1 MAVDSTTCR
10 VCGAQ
15 PRQGARFCDTCGSSL
30 TDSEMPAEYK
40 QVTVLFADVVRS
52 MDIAAA
58 LGAERLREIMT
69 DLVNRASAV
78 VTRYGGTVDK
88 FTGDGIMAIFG
99 APAALEDHAF
109 RACLAA
115 LDLQKE
121 AAPLA
126 AEIEKRDGLQFQLRV
141 GLNSGQVITGDITS
155 SPTSYT
161 AVGEQVG
168 LAQRMESVAPPGG
181 VMLSE
186 STANL
191 VEGMVELGDAE
202 LVHVKGAHAPLPA
215 RRLVGALGGLRR
227 RRATET
233 TLVGRAWELASI
245 AGMLDEAI
253 DGTGCVVALVGPAGI
268 GKSRIVW
275 EVSARAAQLGVDV
288 ITASCESHTSDL
300 PFHTAVAL
308 LTAAMGIAGMENAAA
323 REHLR
328 GQVPG
333 VDADDLLL
341 VDDLLGIADRG
352 VKAPTIE
359 ADARRRRLTGLL
371 DTALMARQRP
381 TVFVIEDA
389 HWIDEPSEAL
399 LTSFLEVA
407 PQTPSVVL
415 ITYRPEYRGALANA
429 QGAQT
434 ITLRPLSNTQ
444 TSALTSELLGQDSSV
459 LKLADHIAERAA
471 GNPFFAEE
479 IVRDLAE
486 RGVLEGVRARYSC
499 GAAIAD
505 IRVPATLQAAIAAR
519 IDRLGPAAKRTL
531 SAASV
536 IGSRFNAELLEGL
549 SVTPSFS
556 ELVDAELVTRVQF
569 TSQDDYA
576 FKHPLIRTVAYESQ
590 LKSDR
595 IELHRRLAAVIQTR
609 SCGDDK
615 AAEVAEH
622 FEAAGDLRVAFDWR
636 MRAGQWL
643 TNRDIAAAR
652 ASWQRARQVADRLP
666 ADTPDHLALRI
677 APRTLLC
684 ASAYR
689 GGGRIDDTG
698 FDELRALCEQAGD
711 KRSLAIAM
719 AGLPVTMSLLNRHRD
734 AVLLADELEELVDSI
749 NDALLTVGLLHGV
762 ITARLHGGE
771 IQAAARAAQ
780 RVIDAAAGDATMG
793 ELLIGSPLAQAT
805 MLRGVARCVLGQPG
819 WREDFAE
826 AIAMARSSDPVT
838 RAIVVSYPSGML
850 FLNGVFVADDTFV
863 AAVRDAFD
871 TAEQS
876 GDDFTLGMAGFAYGA
891 ASMAR
896 GEPDPAVGAQIL
908 EEVLESGALQQNAFG
923 ALPPGIALATHRAR
937 FGNVD
942 GAVRMSR
949 VLVDDSFGSGEMIL
963 RGPATVA
970 LVEALLQRGAEDDVR
985 EARTVV
991 DRLAAVPTDPGFALF
1006 ALPLLR
1012 LRALLARSDG
1022 HEDGYR
1028 EFRDQY
1034 RTMANALDYQGHMA
1048 LAEAMD

>member
-1 MAVDSTTCR
+1 M
-10 VCGAQ
+10 CGVL
-15 PRQGARFCDTCGSSL
+15 PREGARFCDSCGAPL
-30 TDSEMPAEYK
+30 TDSEVPAEFK

-52 MDIAAA
+52 MDIAAK

-69 DLVNRASAV
+69 GLVNRATAV

-121 AAPLA
+121 ADRLA
-126 AEIEKRDGLQFQLRV
+126 VDIESRDGLQFQLRV

-191 VEGMVELGDAE
+191 VEGMVELGETE
-202 LVHVKGAHAPLPA
+202 LVHVKGAQAPLPA
-215 RRLVGALGGLRR
+215 RRLLGALDGLRR

-233 TLVGRAWELASI
+233 TLVGRSWEVTSI

-253 DGTGCVVALVGPAGI
+253 SGAGGVVSLVGPAGI
-268 GKSRIVW
+268 GKSRIVR
-275 EVSARAAQLGVDV
+275 EISDRATQLDVDV
-288 ITASCESHTSDL
+288 ITAACESHTSDL
-300 PFHTAVAL
+300 PFHAAVAL
-308 LTAAMGIAGMENAAA
+308 LTAAMDITGSDKAAA
-323 REHLR
+323 RAQVR
-328 GQVPG
+328 DQVP
-333 VDADDLLL
+333 DADVNDLLL
-341 VDDLLGIADRG
+341 VDDLLGIADPG
-352 VKAPTIE
+352 VEAPAIE

-371 DTALMARQRP
+371 DSALMARQRP

-415 ITYRPEYRGALANA
+415 VTYRPEYRGALANV
-429 QGAQT
+429 QGTQT

-444 TSALTSELLGQDSSV
+444 TSALTSELLGQHSSV
-459 LKLADHIAERAA
+459 RGLVDHIAERAA

-486 RGVLEGVRARYSC
+486 RGVLEGVQAKYIC
-499 GAAIAD
+499 GADLTD

-531 SAASV
+531 AAASV
-536 IGSRFNAELLEGL
+536 IGSRFNADLLEGL
-549 SVTPSFS
+549 CVTPHFG

-569 TSQDDYA
+569 TARQDYA

-595 IELHRRLAAVIQTR
+595 TELHRRLAAAIQGR

-615 AAEVAEH
+615 SAEIAEH
-622 FEAAGDLRVAFDWR
+622 FEAAGDLRTAFDWH

-652 ASWQRARQVADRLP
+652 ASWQRARHVADQLP
-666 ADTPDHLALRI
+666 AASADHLELRI

-689 GGGRIDDTG
+689 GGGRVDDTG
-698 FDELRALCEQAGD
+698 FDELRELCEQAGD

-719 AGLPVTMSLLNRHRD
+719 AGLPVTMTLLNRHHD
-734 AVLLADELEELVDSI
+734 ASTLATEQEQLVESI
-749 NDALLTVGLLHGV
+749 GDPTLSVGLLHGV
-762 ITARLHGGE
+762 ITARLHAGE
-771 IQAAARAAQ
+771 AVAAARTAQ
-780 RVIDAAAGDATMG
+780 RVIDAAGGDLTMG

-819 WREDFAE
+819 WREDLRDG
-826 AIAMARSSDPVT
+826 IAMAAGSDPVT
-838 RAIVVSYPSGML
+838 RVIVVAYPMGML
-850 FLNGVFVADDTFV
+850 LLNGAFVADGPFHASV
-863 AAVRDAFD
+863 HDAFR
-871 TAEQS
+871 TAEKS
-876 GDDFTLGMAGFAYGA
+876 GDDFTLGMASFAYGA

-896 GEPDPAVGAQIL
+896 VDTDAAIGAQVL
-908 EEVLESGALQQNAFG
+908 EEAAELGVQQQNAL
-923 ALPPGIALATHRAR
+923 AQLPAGVALATYRAK

-942 GAVRMSR
+942 GAIRMSR
-949 VLVDDSFGSGEMIL
+949 TLVEDTFSTGEMIL
-963 RGPATVA
+963 RGPAATA
-970 LVEALLQRGAEDDVR
+970 LVEALLQRGTDDDVR

-991 DRLAAVPTDPGFALF
+991 ERLAAVPTDPGFVLF
-1006 ALPLLR
+1006 ELPLLR
-1012 LRALLARSDG
+1012 LRALLARVDG
-1022 HEDGYR
+1022 DDPVYHDLRDRYR
-1028 EFRDQY
+1028 S
-1034 RTMANALDYQGHMA
+1034 MAKNLDFQGHIA
-1048 LAEAMD
+1048 LGDVMS

>member
-1 MAVDSTTCR
+1 MAVESTTCR

-15 PRQGARFCDTCGSSL
+15 PRQGARFCDSCGAPL
-30 TDSEMPAEYK
+30 ADSEMPAEYK
-40 QVTVLFADVVRS
+40 QVTVFFADVVRS

-69 DLVNRASAV
+69 GLVNRASAV

-121 AAPLA
+121 AEQLA
-126 AEIEKRDGLQFQLRV
+126 AEIEKQDGVQFKLRV

-191 VEGMVELGDAE
+191 VEGTVEMAEAE
-202 LVHVKGAHAPLPA
+202 LVHVKGADEPRTA
-215 RRLVGALGGLRR
+215 RRLLGASGGLRR
-227 RRATET
+227 RRTAET
-233 TLVGRAWELASI
+233 ALVGRTWELASI
-245 AGMLDEAI
+245 TGMLDEAV
-253 DGTGCVVALVGPAGI
+253 DGSGCVVSLVGPAGI
-268 GKSRIVW
+268 GKSRIVR
-275 EVSARAAQLGVDV
+275 EITTRAARREVDV
-288 ITASCESHTSDL
+288 ITAVCESHTSDL
-300 PFHTAVAL
+300 PFHAAAAL
-308 LTAAMGIAGMENAAA
+308 LTAALDISGMDKAAA
-323 REHLR
+323 RA
-328 GQVPG
+328 QVRSR
-333 VDADDLLL
+333 VLDADADDLLL
-341 VDDLLGIADRG
+341 VDDLLGIAEPG
-352 VKAPTIE
+352 AEVPAIE

-371 DTALMARQRP
+371 DAALMARQRP
-381 TVFVIEDA
+381 TLFTIEDA

-415 ITYRPEYRGALANA
+415 ITYRPDYRGALANV
-429 QGAQT
+429 QGAQM
-434 ITLRPLSNTQ
+434 ITLRPLSNAQ
-444 TSALTSELLGQDSSV
+444 TSALTSELLGQDASV
-459 LKLADHIAERAA
+459 RELVDHIAERAA

-486 RGVLEGVRARYSC
+486 RGVLEGVRAKYSC
-499 GAAIAD
+499 TVDITD

-519 IDRLGPAAKRTL
+519 IDRLGAAAKRTL

-536 IGSRFNAELLEGL
+536 IGSRFNADLLEGL
-549 SVTPSFS
+549 GVTPTFG

-569 TSQDDYA
+569 TARQDYA

-595 IELHRRLAAVIQTR
+595 TELHRRVAGVIQGR

-622 FEAAGDLRVAFDWR
+622 FEAAGDLRTAFDWH

-666 ADTPDHLALRI
+666 AETPDHLALRI
-677 APRTLLC
+677 GPRTLLC

-698 FDELRALCEQAGD
+698 FDELRDLCEKAGD

-719 AGLPVTMSLLNRHRD
+719 AGLPVTMTLLNRHHD
-734 AVLLADELEELVDSI
+734 ASELAAEQEQLVASI
-749 NDALLTVGLLHGV
+749 GEPVLTVGLLHGV
-762 ITARLHGGE
+762 ITARLHAGE
-771 IQAAARAAQ
+771 ALAAVRTAQ
-780 RVIDAAAGDATMG
+780 LVIDAAGGDVAMG

-805 MLRGVARCVLGQPG
+805 MLRGVARCLLGQPG
-819 WREDFAE
+819 WRHDLDDART
-826 AIAMARSSDPVT
+826 MAAGSDPVT
-838 RAIVVSYPSGML
+838 RVIVVAYPLGML
-850 FLNGVFVADDTFV
+850 LLNGAFVADETLLTL
-863 AAVRDAFD
+863 AENAFH

-876 GDDFTLGMAGFAYGA
+876 GDDFTLGMAAFAYGVA
-891 ASMAR
+891 TMAHN
-896 GEPDPAVGAQIL
+896 GADPAIGAQLL
-908 EEVLESGALQQNAFG
+908 EESLDMGTQQENALG
-923 ALPPGIALATHRAR
+923 ALPSGVALATHRAK

-942 GAVRMSR
+942 GAIRMAKA
-949 VLVDDSFGSGEMIL
+949 LVEDTFACGEMIL
-963 RGPATVA
+963 RGPAAVA
-970 LVEALLQRGAEDDVR
+970 LVEALLQRGTEDDVH
-985 EARTVV
+985 EAHAVV
-991 DRLAAVPTDPGFALF
+991 DRLAAVPTDPGFVLF

-1022 HEDGYR
+1022 DEDGYG
-1028 EFRDQY
+1028 ELRDQY
-1034 RTMANALDYQGHMA
+1034 RTMANTLDYHGHMA
-1048 LAEAMD
+1048 RADAMD

>member
-1 MAVDSTTCR
+1 
-10 VCGAQ
+10 
-15 PRQGARFCDTCGSSL
+15 
-30 TDSEMPAEYK
+30 MPAEYK

-52 MDIAAA
+52 MDLAAA

-69 DLVNRASAV
+69 GLVNRATAV

-121 AAPLA
+121 AEQLA
-126 AEIEKRDGLQFQLRV
+126 DDVEKHDRLQFQLRV

-186 STANL
+186 STASL
-191 VEGMVELGDAE
+191 VEGMVELGDTE
-202 LVHVKGAHAPLPA
+202 LVHVKGAQAPLPA
-215 RRLVGALGGLRR
+215 RRLLGALSGLRR

-233 TLVGRAWELASI
+233 TLVGRTWELASI
-245 AGMLDEAI
+245 AGMLDEAV
-253 DGTGCVVALVGPAGI
+253 DGTGCVVSLVGPAGI

-275 EVSARAAQLGVDV
+275 EITTRATELGVDV

-300 PFHTAVAL
+300 PFHTAAAL
-308 LTAAMGIAGMENAAA
+308 LTAAMGIAGMDNAAA

-333 VDADDLLL
+333 ADADDLLL
-341 VDDLLGIADRG
+341 VDDLLRIADPAI
-352 VKAPTIE
+352 VAPAIE

-371 DTALMARQRP
+371 DAALMARQRP
-381 TVFVIEDA
+381 TIFVIEDA

-399 LTSFLEVA
+399 LTNFLEVA
-407 PQTPSVVL
+407 PQTRSVVL

-444 TSALTSELLGQDSSV
+444 TSALTSELLGLDSSV
-459 LKLADHIAERAA
+459 LELVDHIAERAA

-486 RGVLEGVRARYSC
+486 RGVLEGVRAGYSC
-499 GAAIAD
+499 SADIAD

-569 TSQDDYA
+569 TSHDDYA

-595 IELHRRLAAVIQTR
+595 VELHRRLAAVIQGR

-615 AAEVAEH
+615 AAEIAEH
-622 FEAAGDLRVAFDWR
+622 FEAAGDLRTAFDWH

-652 ASWQRARQVADRLP
+652 TSWQRARQVADQLP
-666 ADTPDHLALRI
+666 ADLPDHLAFRI

-689 GGGRIDDTG
+689 GGGRVDDTG
-698 FDELRALCEQAGD
+698 FDELRELCEQAGD

-719 AGLPVTMSLLNRHRD
+719 AGLPVTMTLLNRHHD
-734 AVLLADELEELVDSI
+734 ASALATEQEQLVESI
-749 NDALLTVGLLHGV
+749 GDPALTVGLLHGV
-762 ITARLHGGE
+762 ITARLHAGE
-771 IQAAARAAQ
+771 AEAAARATQ
-780 RVIDAAAGDATMG
+780 SVIDTAGGDLTMG

-805 MLRGVARCVLGQPG
+805 MLRGVARCVLGVPG
-819 WREDFAE
+819 WRDDLYDG
-826 AIAMARSSDPVT
+826 IAMAAGSDPVT
-838 RAIVVSYPSGML
+838 RVIVVAYPMGIL
-850 FLNGVFVADDTFV
+850 LLNGAFVADDRFHALV
-863 AAVRDAFD
+863 QDAFN
-871 TAEQS
+871 TAEQA
-876 GDDFTLGMAGFAYGA
+876 GDDFTLGMASFAYGA

-896 GEPDPAVGAQIL
+896 NDTNAAVGAQ
-908 EEVLESGALQQNAFG
+908 VLEDALDLGVQQQNAL
-923 ALPPGIALATHRAR
+923 AQLPAGVALATHRTR

-942 GAVRMSR
+942 GAIRMSR
-949 VLVDDSFGSGEMIL
+949 TLVDDTFSTGEMIL
-963 RGPATVA
+963 RGPATAA
-970 LVEALLQRGAEDDVR
+970 LVEALLQRGTEDDVR
-985 EARTVV
+985 EAHTVI
-991 DRLAAVPTDPGFALF
+991 DRLAAVPTDPGFVLF
-1006 ALPLLR
+1006 ELPLLR
-1012 LRALLARSDG
+1012 LRALLARSNGD
-1022 HEDGYR
+1022 DAGYR
-1028 EFRDQY
+1028 DFRDQY
-1034 RTMANALDYQGHMA
+1034 RLMANTLDYQGHMT
-1048 LAEAMD
+1048 LAAAMD

>member
-1 MAVDSTTCR
+1 
-10 VCGAQ
+10 
-15 PRQGARFCDTCGSSL
+15 
-30 TDSEMPAEYK
+30 MPAEYK

-69 DLVNRASAV
+69 GLVNRATAV

-115 LDLQKE
+115 LDLQK
-121 AAPLA
+121 AAEQLA
-126 AEIEKRDGLQFQLRV
+126 ADIEKHDGLQFQLRV

-191 VEGMVELGDAE
+191 VEGMVELGDVE
-202 LVHVKGAHAPLPA
+202 LVHVKGAQAPLPA
-215 RRLVGALGGLRR
+215 RRLLGASGGLRR

-233 TLVGRAWELASI
+233 MLVGRTWELASI
-245 AGMLDEAI
+245 AGMLDEAV
-253 DGTGCVVALVGPAGI
+253 DGTGSVVALVGPAGI

-275 EVSARAAQLGVDV
+275 EVTTRAAQLGVDV

-300 PFHTAVAL
+300 PFHAAAAL
-308 LTAAMGIAGMENAAA
+308 LTAALEIAGMDKAAA
-323 REHLR
+323 RAQVR
-328 GQVPG
+328 GRVP
-333 VDADDLLL
+333 DAGANDLLL
-341 VDDLLGIADRG
+341 VDDLLGIADPG
-352 VKAPTIE
+352 VAAPTIE

-371 DTALMARQRP
+371 DSALMARQRP

-407 PQTPSVVL
+407 SQTPSVVL
-415 ITYRPEYRGALANA
+415 VTYRPEYRGALANV

-444 TSALTSELLGQDSSV
+444 TSALTSELLGQHSSV
-459 LKLADHIAERAA
+459 QGLVDHIAERAA

-486 RGVLEGVRARYSC
+486 RGVLEGVRAKYSC
-499 GAAIAD
+499 NADIAD

-519 IDRLGPAAKRTL
+519 IDRLGQAAKRTL

-556 ELVDAELVTRVQF
+556 ELIDAELVTRVQF
-569 TSQDDYA
+569 TSHNDYA

-595 IELHRRLAAVIQTR
+595 IELHRRLAAVIQGR

-615 AAEVAEH
+615 AAEIAEH
-622 FEAAGDLRVAFDWR
+622 FEAAGDLRTAFDWH

-689 GGGRIDDTG
+689 GGGRVDDTG
-698 FDELRALCEQAGD
+698 FDELRELCEQAGD

-719 AGLPVTMSLLNRHRD
+719 AGLPVTMTLLNRHHD
-734 AVLLADELEELVDSI
+734 ASALATEHEQLVESIGEPVLS
-749 NDALLTVGLLHGV
+749 VGLLHGV
-762 ITARLHGGE
+762 ITARLHAGE
-771 IQAAARAAQ
+771 ALAAVRTAQ
-780 RVIDAAAGDATMG
+780 RVIDGAAGDVTMG

-805 MLRGVARCVLGQPG
+805 MLRGVARCLLGQSG
-819 WREDFAE
+819 WRHDLDDAGT
-826 AIAMARSSDPVT
+826 MAAGSDPVT
-838 RAIVVSYPSGML
+838 RVIVVAYPMGML
-850 FLNGVFVADDTFV
+850 LLNGAFVADKTLLTLV
-863 AAVRDAFD
+863 ENAFHI
-871 TAEQS
+871 AEQS
-876 GDDFTLGMAGFAYGA
+876 GDDFTLSMAAFAYGV
-891 ASMAR
+891 ASMAND
-896 GEPDPAVGAQIL
+896 GADPAIGAQLL
-908 EEVLESGALQQNAFG
+908 EESLDMGTQQENALG
-923 ALPPGIALATHRAR
+923 ALPSGIALATHRAK

-942 GAVRMSR
+942 GAIRMATA
-949 VLVDDSFGSGEMIL
+949 LVEDTFETGEMML

-970 LVEALLQRGAEDDVR
+970 LVEALLQRGTEDDVR
-985 EARTVV
+985 EARSVI
-991 DRLAAVPTDPGFALF
+991 DRLAAVPTDPGFVLF
-1006 ALPLLR
+1006 ELPLLR
-1012 LRALLARSDG
+1012 LRALLARSNGD
-1022 HEDGYR
+1022 ESGYR
-1028 EFRDQY
+1028 DFRDRY

-1048 LAEAMD
+1048 LADAMD